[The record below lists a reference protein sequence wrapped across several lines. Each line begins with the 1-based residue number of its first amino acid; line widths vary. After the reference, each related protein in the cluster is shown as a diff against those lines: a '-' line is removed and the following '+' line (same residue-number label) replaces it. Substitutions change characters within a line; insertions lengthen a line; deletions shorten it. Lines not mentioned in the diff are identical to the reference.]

1 MKKYI
6 SIIMA
11 LILTLTVT
19 IGVIQAGAV
28 APNTAKDFTGVNI
41 TGKVKVSFEFNND
54 GTADLLSNGE
64 VVQSVNIQ
72 ADGTYEFTNVQIGN
86 YSLIVSVPG
95 WTDYIMDDI
104 FISESDKGTI
114 TIYDETIYAGD
125 VNKDSIVSLADIS
138 CLVSNLNKNV
148 DASTVNSDVNHDG
161 AISILDITEALQEQN
176 YAHTSL
182 PALFINNGFTYTY

>member
-28 APNTAKDFTGVNI
+28 APNTAKEFTGVNI
-41 TGKVKVSFEFNND
+41 TGNVKVSFEFNND
-54 GTADLLSNGE
+54 GTAVLISDGT

-72 ADGTYEFTNVQIGN
+72 ADGTYEFTNVQIGT
-86 YSLIVSVPG
+86 YGLIVSVPG

-104 FISESDKGTI
+104 FISESDNGTI
-114 TIYDETIYAGD
+114 EILDQVIYAGD

-138 CLVSNLNKNV
+138 CLVSNLNKSI
-148 DASTVNSDVNHDG
+148 DSSTVNSDVDHDG
-161 AISILDITEALQEQN
+161 TISILDITLALNEQN
-176 YAHTSL
+176 YAHTSI
-182 PALFINNGFTYTY
+182 PALYINNGYSYNY